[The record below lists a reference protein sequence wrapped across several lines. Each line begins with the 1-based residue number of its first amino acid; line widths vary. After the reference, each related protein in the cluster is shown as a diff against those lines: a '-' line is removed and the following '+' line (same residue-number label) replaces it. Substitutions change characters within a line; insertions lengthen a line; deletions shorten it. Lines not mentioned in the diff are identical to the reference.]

1 MSATGRSIERETEA
15 QGWSQE
21 RALLAAAAIII
32 GGALAAGILA
42 ADTPLLVVVGAS
54 VLFLGIAMVLRPD
67 IATIAGIGI
76 IYSNAAVVMVRF
88 HNAPAFVAA
97 MVPLLLVVPLA
108 RDLVVRRL
116 PVVAPP
122 PLRWMLVLFGIYLV
136 SALFSTDT
144 KRSWDAVVVFITE
157 GLLLYF
163 LVINVVR
170 SPEMIRAVTWV
181 LLAGGALVSLAAVH
195 QAITG
200 NYDSNYFGFAQ
211 ADALIRTGVTTL
223 TGDVLQPRMAG
234 SIGETNRFAQTML
247 MLVPLGIFRAIS
259 ERSAGLRVLA
269 GVMTLLITLGV
280 VLSFSRG
287 AAVGLAALVLAL
299 LVLRMIRLRHLI
311 ALVIAFAVILA
322 AFPQYTNRITSLAG
336 VGGLDSAGSSAV
348 DNSLLSR
355 ATETLS
361 AALVMVDHPVI
372 GVGPAMFP
380 VYYEA
385 YANTVGILVR
395 NDAEREAHNLYFGI
409 GAELG
414 VPGLI
419 VFLLVAY
426 SVVRMLLAAR
436 RASIVKRPDLERLTT
451 PFLLALM
458 TYYVTGI
465 FLHLSFARFYWLM
478 LAVAT
483 AAAVVTLREM
493 ASADEPVPSESQPTA
508 SRLRAQRPVNQS
520 V

>member
-1 MSATGRSIERETEA
+1 
-15 QGWSQE
+15 
-21 RALLAAAAIII
+21 
-32 GGALAAGILA
+32 
-42 ADTPLLVVVGAS
+42 
-54 VLFLGIAMVLRPD
+54 MVL
-67 IATIAGIGI
+67 
-76 IYSNAAVVMVRF
+76 VF
-88 HNAPAFVAA
+88 A
-97 MVPLLLVVPLA
+97 MILV
-108 RDLVVRRL
+108 
-116 PVVAPP
+116 
-122 PLRWMLVLFGIYLV
+122 
-136 SALFSTDT
+136 
-144 KRSWDAVVVFITE
+144 
-157 GLLLYF
+157 
-163 LVINVVR
+163 
-170 SPEMIRAVTWV
+170 
-181 LLAGGALVSLAAVH
+181 
-195 QAITG
+195 
-200 NYDSNYFGFAQ
+200 
-211 ADALIRTGVTTL
+211 
-223 TGDVLQPRMAG
+223 
-234 SIGETNRFAQTML
+234 
-247 MLVPLGIFRAIS
+247 
-259 ERSAGLRVLA
+259 
-269 GVMTLLITLGV
+269 
-280 VLSFSRG
+280 
-287 AAVGLAALVLAL
+287 
-299 LVLRMIRLRHLI
+299 
-311 ALVIAFAVILA
+311 

-336 VGGLDSAGSSAV
+336 VGGIDTVGTSAV

-372 GVGPAMFP
+372 GVGPGMFP

-395 NDAEREAHNLYFGI
+395 NDIERQAHNLYLGF

-419 VFLLVAY
+419 VFLLIAY

-493 ASADEPVPSESQPTA
+493 ASADEPALAETRQSP
-508 SRLRAQRPVNQS
+508 RLRAQRPVNQS

>member
-1 MSATGRSIERETEA
+1 MSVRGATV
-15 QGWSQE
+15 E
-21 RALLAAAAIII
+21 RATKGQRWSEERAFLAAAAIIL

-42 ADTPLLVVVGAS
+42 ADAPLLVVVGAS

-67 IATIAGIGI
+67 IATIVGIGL

-88 HNAPAFVAA
+88 HGAPAFVAA

-116 PVVAPP
+116 PVIAPQP
-122 PLRWMLVLFGIYLV
+122 MRWMLVLFGIYLV
-136 SALFSTDT
+136 SALFSADT
-144 KRSWDAVVVFITE
+144 SRSWDEVVVFITE

-170 SPEMIRAVTWV
+170 SPEMLRSVTWI
-181 LLAGGALVSLAAVH
+181 LLAGGALISVAAVH

-211 ADALIRTGVTTL
+211 PDAAIRTGVTTL
-223 TGDVLQPRMAG
+223 TGDVVVPRLSG

-259 ERSAGLRVLA
+259 ERSTLLRVIA
-269 GVMTLLITLGV
+269 GGMTVLMTLGV

-299 LVLRMIRLRHLI
+299 LFLRMIRFRYLI
-311 ALVIAFAVILA
+311 AMVAVLALILV

-336 VGGLDSAGSSAV
+336 VGGLDSGTSAV

-361 AALVMVDHPVI
+361 AGLVLVDHPII
-372 GVGPAMFP
+372 GVGPGMFP
-380 VYYEA
+380 AYYEA

-395 NDAEREAHNLYFGI
+395 NDIERQAHNLYLGF

-419 VFLLVAY
+419 VFLLIAY

-458 TYYVTGI
+458 TYYVTGM

-493 ASADEPVPSESQPTA
+493 ASAGEPTA
-508 SRLRAQRPVNQS
+508 VEAPATPRRVRRQRPVNQS